1 MTMRV
6 LPGPWSRFARNTEEL
21 FPFLTL
27 RSNIPSPNLWL
38 LTTDLV
44 LVREVNR
51 RRKDQKCEAIKVEDG
66 NNWEDFYWPQDVRK
80 SSPGPETGGETK
92 LGGST
97 KALNVVETKSNTKE
111 SQRPSVS
118 GSNHSITTVNTTV
131 TGNNNS
137 LSGGNVFGR
146 DRSHRQDILNQPEP
160 LFIVAFSVMLFAVFL
175 ALILLCIK

>member
-1 MTMRV
+1 MV
-6 LPGPWSRFARNTEEL
+6 L
-21 FPFLTL
+21 
-27 RSNIPSPNLWL
+27 
-38 LTTDLV
+38 
-44 LVREVNR
+44 

-66 NNWEDFYWPQDVRK
+66 NNWEKFYWPQNVRK

-97 KALNVVETKSNTKE
+97 MASSVVVADKETKSNTKE
-111 SQRPSVS
+111 SKRPSVS

-175 ALILLCIK
+175 ALNPTLYKIIFQRFSDTLILVTFLLANSYVLILDIFCLSLIFIIL